1 VRGLKKILRT
11 VSEIGSNSVELVFSD
26 DAAAEVIAKGNGYEV
41 IAQDLPAQDREK
53 IVAVDIDVDK
63 LHLSDIRDEVP
74 SEYFAAI
81 EAFFTLK

>member
-1 VRGLKKILRT
+1 MLKKILST

-26 DAAAEVIAKGNGYEV
+26 NNTAEVVARGNGYEI
-41 IAQDLPAQDREK
+41 IAENIPAQNREK
-53 IVAVDIDVDK
+53 IVAVDIEMDK
-63 LHLSDIRDEVP
+63 LQLADIRDEVP

>member
-1 VRGLKKILRT
+1 MKKILRT

-26 DAAAEVIAKGNGYEV
+26 NDAAGVVARGYGYEI
-41 IAQDLPAQDREK
+41 IAQDSPEHDREK
-53 IVAVDIDVDK
+53 IVVIEIDVDK
-63 LHLSDIRDEVP
+63 LRLSDIRDQVP

>member
-1 VRGLKKILRT
+1 MLKKILRT

-26 DAAAEVIAKGNGYEV
+26 NNTAEVVARGNGYEI
-41 IAQDLPAQDREK
+41 IAENIPAQNREK
-53 IVAVDIDVDK
+53 IVAVDIEMDK
-63 LHLSDIRDEVP
+63 LQLADIRDEVP